1 MRLKLAGV
9 YRLKGIGVSCWRAPT
24 HVERQSRWRARRPQ
38 LKRDPLG
45 CRRPAMS
52 RLRTVFALP
61 LLTVSL
67 ACAPAVQSGARESV
81 VVERLYFG
89 RNLGDAL
96 IVTDSAW
103 AAFVTEIV
111 TPRFPAGLTVWS
123 ATGQWREP
131 NGRIQR
137 EPSFVLEL
145 VLRHLPMK
153 PTLPSR
159 PLLPSTRGDFAKRP
173 SFG

>member
-1 MRLKLAGV
+1 
-9 YRLKGIGVSCWRAPT
+9 
-24 HVERQSRWRARRPQ
+24 
-38 LKRDPLG
+38 
-45 CRRPAMS
+45 MS

-67 ACAPAVQSGARESV
+67 ACASAVQSGARESV

-89 RNLGDAL
+89 RSLGDTL

-103 AAFVTEIV
+103 VAFVTEIV

-145 VLRHLPMK
+145 VL
-153 PTLPSR
+153 PTR
-159 PLLPSTRGDFAKRP
+159 TDDTDIAITAIIAEYKRRFRQEAVLRVRMP
-173 SFG
+173 AHAGHD

>member
-1 MRLKLAGV
+1 
-9 YRLKGIGVSCWRAPT
+9 
-24 HVERQSRWRARRPQ
+24 
-38 LKRDPLG
+38 
-45 CRRPAMS
+45 MS
-52 RLRTVFALP
+52 RLRTALALP

-67 ACAPAVQSGARESV
+67 ACAPALQSGAGEAV

-89 RNLGDAL
+89 RNVGDTL

-131 NGRIQR
+131 NGHVQR

-145 VLRHLPMK
+145 VL
-153 PTLPSR
+153 PTR
-159 PLLPSTRGDFAKRP
+159 TVNTDIAITAIIAEYKRRFRQEAVLRVRMP
-173 SFG
+173 ARAGHE

>member
-1 MRLKLAGV
+1 
-9 YRLKGIGVSCWRAPT
+9 
-24 HVERQSRWRARRPQ
+24 
-38 LKRDPLG
+38 
-45 CRRPAMS
+45 MS
-52 RLRTVFALP
+52 RLRTVIVLP

-67 ACAPAVQSGARESV
+67 ACASAIQSRARESV

-89 RNLGDAL
+89 RNVGDSL

-103 AAFVTEIV
+103 AAFVTDIV

-131 NGRIQR
+131 NGHIQR

-145 VLRHLPMK
+145 VL
-153 PTLPSR
+153 PTR
-159 PLLPSTRGDFAKRP
+159 AVDTDIAITAIIAEYKRRFRQEAVLRVRMP
-173 SFG
+173 AHAGHD

>member
-1 MRLKLAGV
+1 MTKVLRHDQRTKL
-9 YRLKGIGVSCWRAPT
+9 P
-24 HVERQSRWRARRPQ
+24 SR
-38 LKRDPLG
+38 DSLG

-52 RLRTVFALP
+52 RLRTVLALP

-67 ACAPAVQSGARESV
+67 ACAPAIQSEARESV

-89 RNLGDAL
+89 RNVGDTV

-111 TPRFPAGLTVWS
+111 TPRFPAGLTVWP
-123 ATGQWREP
+123 ATGQWRDP
-131 NGRIQR
+131 NGRIRR

-145 VLRHLPMK
+145 VL
-153 PTLPSR
+153 PTHTDDTDR
-159 PLLPSTRGDFAKRP
+159 AITAIIAEYKRRFRQEAVLRVRMP
-173 SFG
+173 AYAGHD

>member
-1 MRLKLAGV
+1 MRD
-9 YRLKGIGVSCWRAPT
+9 S
-24 HVERQSRWRARRPQ
+24 
-38 LKRDPLG
+38 LG

-52 RLRTVFALP
+52 RLRTVIALP

-67 ACAPAVQSGARESV
+67 ACATAIQSGARESV

-89 RNLGDAL
+89 RNFGDTL

-111 TPRFPAGLTVWS
+111 TPRFPAGRTVWS

-145 VLRHLPMK
+145 VL
-153 PTLPSR
+153 PTR
-159 PLLPSTRGDFAKRP
+159 TDDTDIAITAIIAEYKRRFRQEAVLRVRMP
-173 SFG
+173 AHAGHD